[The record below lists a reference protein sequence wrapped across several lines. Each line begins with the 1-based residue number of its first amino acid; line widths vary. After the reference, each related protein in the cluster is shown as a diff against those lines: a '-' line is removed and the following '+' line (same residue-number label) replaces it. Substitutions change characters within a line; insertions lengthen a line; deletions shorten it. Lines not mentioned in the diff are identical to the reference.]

1 VEDYGESLGDKID
14 FTLKKKK
21 LKNIKERERERVDY
35 ETKINYF

>member
-21 LKNIKERERERVDY
+21 KKLKNIKERERERG
-35 ETKINYF
+35 

>member
-21 LKNIKERERERVDY
+21 KIKKHKREREREGRL
-35 ETKINYF
+35 